1 MPLIPALERQR
12 QAVCEFEASL
22 VYRVSSKQNKTTP
35 PQKTP
40 KTQKTKQNKTKKTRT
55 LNSIVKVVCI
65 SECQLS
71 EKNLCTYVFSFQ

>member
-35 PQKTP
+35 PKKPP
-40 KTQKTKQNKTKKTRT
+40 KHKKQNKTKQK
-55 LNSIVKVVCI
+55 KPGH
-65 SECQLS
+65 
-71 EKNLCTYVFSFQ
+71 